1 MIPVERSIH
10 GSGALGK
17 SWRARPR
24 LPPWRIAGCAL
35 SGTLSPMFF
44 ALAFLSLLIERLVGY
59 PDWLFKRIGHPVTW
73 IGSLIAFLDRK
84 WNREHDSF
92 SRSKGFGVIALA
104 VFLGSTVLIA
114 SLLQSALLWLPL
126 GLILVAVLGA
136 SLPAQK
142 SLEQHVQAVAVALE
156 RDGIEGGRKAVSM
169 IVGRD
174 PETLD
179 EAAVC
184 RAAIESLA
192 ENFSDGIVA
201 PSLWLGLLGLPGGTG
216 YKAINTADSMIGH
229 RSPRHEAFGWAS
241 ARLDDL
247 VNLPASRLTAL
258 LFVLAAFFVKGASPR
273 QGLQAIFRDARHHRS
288 PNAGWPEAAMAGALG
303 FALAGPRSYGRQ
315 MIEARFMGEGGRRDL
330 NAADIRR
337 ALKLTRIADAMLIAL
352 FGILALAIVL

>member
-1 MIPVERSIH
+1 
-10 GSGALGK
+10 
-17 SWRARPR
+17 
-24 LPPWRIAGCAL
+24 
-35 SGTLSPMFF
+35 MFF

-59 PDWLFKRIGHPVTW
+59 PDWLFQRIGHPVTW
-73 IGSLIAFLDRK
+73 IGSLIALLDKK
-84 WNREHDSF
+84 WNRQDDSF
-92 SRSKGFGVIALA
+92 LRRKAMGLAALAIFLGLTLLIALG
-104 VFLGSTVLIA
+104 LQ
-114 SLLQSALLWLPL
+114 SLLLALPF
-126 GLILVAVLGA
+126 GLILVALLGA

-142 SLEQHVQAVAVALE
+142 SLEQHVEAVATALE
-156 RDGIEGGRKAVSM
+156 RDGVTGGRKAVSM

-174 PETLD
+174 PEKLD

-201 PSLWLGLLGLPGGTG
+201 PSLWLGLLGLPGGAG

-247 VNLPASRLTAL
+247 VNLPASRLSGL
-258 LFVLAAFFVKGASPR
+258 LFVLAACLIKEASPR
-273 QGLQAIFRDARHHRS
+273 RALRAIFRDAHHHRS

-303 FALAGPRSYGRQ
+303 FALAGPRSYGGQ

-337 ALKLTRIADAMLIAL
+337 AIRLARIADAMLIAL
-352 FGILALAIVL
+352 FGLLALAIAP

>member
-1 MIPVERSIH
+1 
-10 GSGALGK
+10 
-17 SWRARPR
+17 
-24 LPPWRIAGCAL
+24 
-35 SGTLSPMFF
+35 MFF

-73 IGSLIAFLDRK
+73 IGSLIALLDRK
-84 WNREHDSF
+84 WNRQDDTF
-92 SRSKGFGVIALA
+92 SRRKVMGVAALA
-104 VFLGSTVLIA
+104 IFLGATALIA
-114 SLLQSALLWLPL
+114 FSLQSVLLSIPF
-126 GLILVAVLGA
+126 GLLLVAMLGA

-142 SLEQHVQAVAVALE
+142 SLEDHVAAVATALE
-156 RDGIEGGRKAVSM
+156 RDGLEGGRKAVSM

-174 PETLD
+174 PERLD

-201 PSLWLGLLGLPGGTG
+201 PSLWLGLAGLPGGAG

-229 RSPRHEAFGWAS
+229 RSVRHEAFGWAS

-247 VNLPASRLTAL
+247 VNLPASRLTGL
-258 LFVLAAFFVKGASPR
+258 LFVLAACLVKGASPR
-273 QGLQAIFRDARHHRS
+273 NAVSSIARDAHHHRS

-303 FALAGPRSYGRQ
+303 FALAGPRSYGGQ

-330 NAADIRR
+330 DAADIRR
-337 ALKLTRIADAMLIAL
+337 ALRLARVADAMLIGL
-352 FGILALAIVL
+352 FGLLAFAIAL